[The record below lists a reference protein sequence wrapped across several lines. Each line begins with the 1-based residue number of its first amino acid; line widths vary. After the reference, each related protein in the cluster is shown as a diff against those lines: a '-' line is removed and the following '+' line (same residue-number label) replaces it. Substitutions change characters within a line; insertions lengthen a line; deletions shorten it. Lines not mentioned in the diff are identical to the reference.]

1 MRFPFETVQPP
12 VSHTMNTLKSQ
23 RHSAPSASNE
33 FIATDFSAL
42 ALHMNACQRASGG
55 LFHVRFLLETLH
67 ALAAP
72 RIVTSGALVLA
83 CGVMLSLL
91 A

>member
-1 MRFPFETVQPP
+1 
-12 VSHTMNTLKSQ
+12 MNILQSGQ
-23 RHSAPSASNE
+23 RTAPSAFND

-42 ALHMNACQRASGG
+42 ALHMNACERAGG
-55 LFHVRFLLETLH
+55 RLFQLRFLLETLH
-67 ALAAP
+67 GLAAP

-83 CGVMLSLL
+83 CGIALSLL